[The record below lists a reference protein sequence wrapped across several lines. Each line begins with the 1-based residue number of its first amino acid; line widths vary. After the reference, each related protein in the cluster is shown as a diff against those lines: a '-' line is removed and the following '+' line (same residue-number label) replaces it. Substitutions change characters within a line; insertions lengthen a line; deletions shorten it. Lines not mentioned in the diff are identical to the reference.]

1 MKKAFYNGNII
12 TMENTGADYIV
23 IDNGIITDV
32 GVGSVPS
39 ADEYVDL
46 AGRTLLPAF
55 IDSHSHM
62 ASVAYS
68 FLQVQL
74 DEITSI
80 PDILDKIKS
89 YINEN
94 NLKDG
99 WVIANGYD
107 HNILE
112 EKRHITSAEIDR
124 VSGQNAVVIE
134 HKSGHSGVFNTE
146 AQKRLGILHSENGY
160 LYEGEYIEKLKNIP
174 LEDGSKIFETFE
186 RAQKKYFSY
195 GITTAQ
201 DGMAVEQLLPLY
213 KGIISADKLKIDLVA
228 YPDLNSIEKWF
239 SSFPE
244 SDRKYNRNFK
254 IGGLKIMLDGSPQGG
269 TAWTRDGYI
278 GGGNGVPHMT
288 DDKVLEAVRWA
299 KERNIQVLS
308 HCNGDMACE
317 QFINAVG
324 CTGNERAVII
334 HAQLIRDDQLDR
346 AEKYK
351 MIPSFFI
358 AHVYYWGNV
367 HIKNFGLDRAKKI
380 SPAKSAFERNMIF
393 TFHQD
398 SPVVEPDMF
407 KTVWCAVKRQTKDG
421 IVLGQAE
428 RVDVMTA
435 LKTVTINAAYQYFE
449 ENEKGSLKKGKLAD
463 IIILDKNPLKVDL
476 DEIKDI
482 RVLETL
488 KRGET
493 VYKA

>member
-213 KGIISADKLKIDLVA
+213 KGIISADKLK
-228 YPDLNSIEKWF
+228 
-239 SSFPE
+239 
-244 SDRKYNRNFK
+244 
-254 IGGLKIMLDGSPQGG
+254 
-269 TAWTRDGYI
+269 
-278 GGGNGVPHMT
+278 
-288 DDKVLEAVRWA
+288 
-299 KERNIQVLS
+299 
-308 HCNGDMACE
+308 
-317 QFINAVG
+317 
-324 CTGNERAVII
+324 
-334 HAQLIRDDQLDR
+334 
-346 AEKYK
+346 K
-351 MIPSFFI
+351 MVFFI
-358 AHVYYWGNV
+358 
-367 HIKNFGLDRAKKI
+367 
-380 SPAKSAFERNMIF
+380 S
-393 TFHQD
+393 
-398 SPVVEPDMF
+398 
-407 KTVWCAVKRQTKDG
+407 
-421 IVLGQAE
+421 
-428 RVDVMTA
+428 
-435 LKTVTINAAYQYFE
+435 
-449 ENEKGSLKKGKLAD
+449 GK
-463 IIILDKNPLKVDL
+463 
-476 DEIKDI
+476 
-482 RVLETL
+482 
-488 KRGET
+488 
-493 VYKA
+493 

>member
-1 MKKAFYNGNII
+1 
-12 TMENTGADYIV
+12 
-23 IDNGIITDV
+23 
-32 GVGSVPS
+32 
-39 ADEYVDL
+39 
-46 AGRTLLPAF
+46 
-55 IDSHSHM
+55 
-62 ASVAYS
+62 
-68 FLQVQL
+68 
-74 DEITSI
+74 
-80 PDILDKIKS
+80 
-89 YINEN
+89 
-94 NLKDG
+94 
-99 WVIANGYD
+99 
-107 HNILE
+107 
-112 EKRHITSAEIDR
+112 
-124 VSGQNAVVIE
+124 
-134 HKSGHSGVFNTE
+134 
-146 AQKRLGILHSENGY
+146 
-160 LYEGEYIEKLKNIP
+160 
-174 LEDGSKIFETFE
+174 
-186 RAQKKYFSY
+186 
-195 GITTAQ
+195 
-201 DGMAVEQLLPLY
+201 
-213 KGIISADKLKIDLVA
+213 
-228 YPDLNSIEKWF
+228 
-239 SSFPE
+239 
-244 SDRKYNRNFK
+244 
-254 IGGLKIMLDGSPQGG
+254 MLDGSPQGG

-278 GGGNGVPHMT
+278 GGGNGVPQMT

-299 KERNIQVLS
+299 KERDIQVLS

-324 CTGNERAVII
+324 RTGNERAVII
-334 HAQLIRDDQLDR
+334 HAQLIREDQLDR

-367 HIKNFGLDRAKKI
+367 HIKNFGLDKAERI

-421 IVLGQAE
+421 YVLGQNE

-435 LKTVTINAAYQYFE
+435 LKAVTINAAYQYFE

-463 IIILDKNPLKVDL
+463 MIILDKNPLNVDI